1 MKDSEL
7 SRMFF
12 HWAKAK
18 VQEEIKRLKEEFGR
32 MKGQRTVPIRKK
44 ERLKIESMACEP
56 EKVLLRYRYV
66 LGYRW
71 EDIGKKMHYS
81 ESGVLKLH
89 GQALKNFQI
98 FKRVQ

>member
-44 ERLKIESMACEP
+44 ERLKIDNIRTCP
-56 EKVLLRYRYV
+56 NVC
-66 LGYRW
+66 
-71 EDIGKKMHYS
+71 
-81 ESGVLKLH
+81 
-89 GQALKNFQI
+89 
-98 FKRVQ
+98 